1 LLTLFLELLF
11 QSEIQVFESGL
22 LGVVHLVSGD
32 LPTQFLVIFL
42 RNTHFILRRRKLLAQ
57 CFKLRLAMSAVVLGQ
72 VELGFQVG
80 DERRLVQLGAAQ
92 FRLKCKDHFISL
104 AYLFF

>member
-1 LLTLFLELLF
+1 MLTLFLELLF

-42 RNTHFILRRRKLLAQ
+42 RNTHFILRRRKLLVQ
-57 CFKLRLAMSAVVLGQ
+57 CLELRLAMSVVVLGQ
-72 VELGFQVG
+72 VELSFQAG
-80 DERRLVQLGAAQ
+80 DERLLVQLGAAQ
-92 FRLKCKDHFISL
+92 FRLKCKDRFISL

>member
-42 RNTHFILRRRKLLAQ
+42 RNTHFILRTRKLLAH
-57 CFKLRLAMSAVVLGQ
+57 CLKLRLAMSAVVLGQ
-72 VELGFQVG
+72 VELSFQVG
-80 DERRLVQLGAAQ
+80 DERLLVQLGAAQ
-92 FRLKCKDHFISL
+92 FRLKCKDRLIAQ